1 MNAPLPWA
9 AQLGRQYWDG
19 LLRFFFGRALPLGV
33 FGFIVAVQGQ
43 LAMEGAGKAVSGQ
56 LDAAGELHVLNRV
69 LTLAFFTF
77 LLGIYVIRGQAVAKD
92 HNPVAVAAAMTGSF
106 ILFSLPLVPGRTLA
120 ASPAILAA
128 SNVLLTIG
136 ILIALY
142 SLSYLRN
149 HFSIVPEARG
159 LITTGPY
166 GIVRHPVYLGELV
179 SGLGLI
185 LPTFPSLQVAVF
197 LIFLAAQLM
206 RIHYEERVLART
218 YPPYAAYARSTPRL
232 VPFLY

>member
-206 RIHYEERVLART
+206 RIRYEERVLART

>member
-1 MNAPLPWA
+1 MNAPRPWA

-19 LLRFFFGRALPLGV
+19 LLRFLFGRALPLGV

-43 LAMEGAGKAVSGQ
+43 LAMEGAGKAVSGH

-77 LLGIYVIRGQAVAKD
+77 LLGIYVIRGPAVAKD

-120 ASPAILAA
+120 ASPAILAV

-232 VPFLY
+232 IPFLY

>member
-9 AQLGRQYWDG
+9 AQLRRQYWDG
-19 LLRFFFGRALPLGV
+19 LHRFVFGRALPLGV

-56 LDAAGELHVLNRV
+56 LDPAGELHVLNRV

-77 LLGIYVIRGQAVAKD
+77 LLGIYVIRGQAAAKD

-120 ASPAILAA
+120 ARPAVLAT

-166 GIVRHPVYLGELV
+166 GIVRHPVYLGEII

-185 LPTFPSLQVAVF
+185 LPTFPSLHFAVF
-197 LIFLAAQLM
+197 LIFLAAQLARM
-206 RIHYEERVLART
+206 HYEERVLVRT
-218 YPPYAAYARSTPRL
+218 YPEYASYARSTPRL